1 MDMEEVFHFAVVV
14 VSNDSSHQ
22 MSQWAV
28 PATLIEETLFAIG
41 HWNENVN
48 VCLQNMIEVYSI
60 VPKACICPFNRVWR
74 ERQEFLHDDAE
85 CALSV
90 HFQFYASWSVS
101 VTVKT
106 LQEPTGVRSGDS
118 IFPQSRRR
126 RFCRNKFLQY
136 SVFIHM

>member
-60 VPKACICPFNRVWR
+60 VPNACPRTVGVFRV
-74 ERQEFLHDDAE
+74 
-85 CALSV
+85 
-90 HFQFYASWSVS
+90 
-101 VTVKT
+101 
-106 LQEPTGVRSGDS
+106 
-118 IFPQSRRR
+118 
-126 RFCRNKFLQY
+126 
-136 SVFIHM
+136 